1 MPLALNRRSFGG
13 THPTTVMGASRRI
26 ERRLGNLRWKF
37 SQHSTRHLKG
47 TGSTHLLACAQ
58 HALAD
63 FLF

>member
-1 MPLALNRRSFGG
+1 MLLALNRRSSGG
-13 THPTTVMGASRRI
+13 THPTIVMGASRRI
-26 ERRLGNLRWKF
+26 ERHLGKLHWKF
-37 SQHSTRHLKG
+37 SQHRTRYLKG